1 MIKFKKKR
9 DTEKEILHI
18 LHPVIDKWFFN
29 KFKEFS
35 LPQLYG
41 VMEVHSR
48 NNVLISA
55 PTGSTKT
62 LTAFLSI
69 LNELYDAEEKGIL
82 KDKIYAVYVSPL
94 RALSNDIYKNLIQP
108 MEEIQKF
115 TDKKSKIRVAVRT
128 GDTTASEK
136 TKMLKNPPHIL
147 ITTPESLAIVLSSIK
162 FKDHLIDVDW
172 LIIDELH
179 ALADNKRGVHMSLS
193 TERLQRL
200 SPAMC
205 RVGLSATIAPLEEI
219 ANFLVGNG
227 RDCKIVDVQF
237 IKDMKLDVITPVDDL
252 INTDFNTINSKLYNL
267 LDSEIKNHKTTL
279 IFTNTRSGTERIV
292 HHLKEKFP
300 KNYYEIEEGPPQEV
314 ASLIGA
320 HHGSLSKEHRFK
332 IENAL
337 KQGKLKAIVSSTSLE
352 LGIDIG
358 YIDLV
363 LCLGSPKSVARFLQ
377 RVGRSGHQLHSTV
390 NGNLIVSDRDDL
402 VECSVLLKHA
412 LEKKIDKIQVLSNCL
427 DVLAQHVF
435 GMALEQVWDVK
446 ELFKVVKKSYCYRDL
461 IWGDFEEILS
471 YLAGEYG
478 QLEERHVYA
487 KIWYDR
493 DEGKIGKRGKLARV
507 IYMTNIGTIP
517 DQTGVTVKVG
527 DHKIGTIDDSFC
539 ERMKTSDRFVLGGN
553 VYAFKFSRGM
563 VAQVTSASGQ
573 KPTIPSWFSE
583 SLPLSFDLA
592 NGIQKF
598 RALMKDKFENK
609 VDKKETLKFI
619 QEYLYVRKDTAGALY
634 NYMKEQYDYVGIPN
648 EKELYIEHYDEGEK
662 KYVIFHTLYGRRVN
676 DALSRC
682 LAYAIARQQH
692 KDVEIGINDNGF
704 YLSFG
709 KKGIEVMKSFK
720 LLKTEDLRK
729 VAELAIDKSEVLK
742 KRFRHCAGRSLMI
755 LRNYKGRKM
764 RVGRQ
769 QVSSMILM
777 NAVRRISDNFVIL
790 KEAKREVLE
799 DLMDINNTIKILKD
813 IESGKLKIKEIQTT
827 IPSPFSFNMIMQGFT
842 DILKM
847 EDRIEFLKRMHQMV
861 LAKIS
866 LKEGKKNIK

>member
-1 MIKFKKKR
+1 
-9 DTEKEILHI
+9 
-18 LHPVIDKWFFN
+18 
-29 KFKEFS
+29 
-35 LPQLYG
+35 
-41 VMEVHSR
+41 
-48 NNVLISA
+48 
-55 PTGSTKT
+55 
-62 LTAFLSI
+62 
-69 LNELYDAEEKGIL
+69 
-82 KDKIYAVYVSPL
+82 
-94 RALSNDIYKNLIQP
+94 
-108 MEEIQKF
+108 
-115 TDKKSKIRVAVRT
+115 
-128 GDTTASEK
+128 
-136 TKMLKNPPHIL
+136 
-147 ITTPESLAIVLSSIK
+147 
-162 FKDHLIDVDW
+162 
-172 LIIDELH
+172 
-179 ALADNKRGVHMSLS
+179 
-193 TERLQRL
+193 
-200 SPAMC
+200 
-205 RVGLSATIAPLEEI
+205 
-219 ANFLVGNG
+219 
-227 RDCKIVDVQF
+227 
-237 IKDMKLDVITPVDDL
+237 
-252 INTDFNTINSKLYNL
+252 
-267 LDSEIKNHKTTL
+267 
-279 IFTNTRSGTERIV
+279 
-292 HHLKEKFP
+292 
-300 KNYYEIEEGPPQEV
+300 PPQEV

-390 NGNLIVSDRDDL
+390 NGNLIISDRDDL

-619 QEYLYVRKDTAGALY
+619 QEYLYVRKDTAEALY